1 MAELPAA
8 SPDVRVDLKLI
19 AGLIAPG
26 SRVLDVGCGEGD
38 LLALLERMRG
48 VDARGLEI
56 SQDGVHAAVARGL
69 SVIQGDA
76 DTDLS
81 AYPDRAFD
89 YVILSQTLQA
99 TRNPRDVLENLLR
112 IGERCVVSFPN
123 FGFWRMRLKLLF
135 GGRMPKTG
143 LLPDPWWG
151 TKNIHFCTIRDFA
164 ALAEEIDAKIVL
176 AYALD
181 ARGRK
186 LSFKAPWW
194 FWNLFGEQAIFVLE
208 KRRSAQSSR

>member
-76 DTDLS
+76 DSDLAS
-81 AYPDRAFD
+81 YPDSSFD
-89 YVILSQTLQA
+89 YVVLSQTIQA
-99 TRNPRDVLENLLR
+99 TRNPRRVLEELLR
-112 IGERCVVSFPN
+112 IGRRAIVSFPN
-123 FGFWRMRLKLLF
+123 FGHFDVRLRLLLT
-135 GGRMPKTG
+135 GRMPVSSR
-143 LLPDPWWG
+143 LPYSWYDTP
-151 TKNIHFCTIRDFA
+151 NIHFCTIRDFV
-164 ALAEEIDAKIVL
+164 ALCDEVGATVDRAI
-176 AYALD
+176 ALD
-181 ARGRK
+181 ANGQK
-186 LSFKAPWW
+186 LPFNAPWW
-194 FWNLFGEQAIFVLE
+194 VWNLIGAQAVFLLR
-208 KRRSAQSSR
+208 K